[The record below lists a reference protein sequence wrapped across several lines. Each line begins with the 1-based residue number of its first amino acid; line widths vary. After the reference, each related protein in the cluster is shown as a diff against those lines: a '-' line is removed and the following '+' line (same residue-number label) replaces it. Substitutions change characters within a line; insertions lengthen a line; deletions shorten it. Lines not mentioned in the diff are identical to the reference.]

1 LHGVPV
7 LIGIGIA
14 TALLLH
20 FSLGFTLVSLS
31 VPITSLLVI
40 QVAFYLSMYGVRKRF
55 RQTRD
60 LRTGFIVVGMFCL
73 LIVLAGMYFA
83 ERIGL
88 VAPKA
93 FEDDY
98 VEFSI
103 YMLVVIVI
111 GVSIFSFVR
120 PKRTL

>member
-1 LHGVPV
+1 MESQSAPLTRWVLQGVPV

-20 FSLGFTLVSLS
+20 FSLGFTLLSLS

-40 QVAFYLSMYGVRKRF
+40 QLAFYLSMYGVRKRF

-93 FEDDY
+93 LRMITSSSQ
-98 VEFSI
+98 SI
-103 YMLVVIVI
+103 CW
-111 GVSIFSFVR
+111 S
-120 PKRTL
+120 